1 MTAPQAP
8 IDAAMEAATPEEVI
22 TLEIPRSLFDSAKT
36 FVKGFGQALD
46 AADAATKAASKAAGA
61 QEQMGEG
68 LGGLEGFGAELN
80 AASQSGMGLP
90 PM

>member
-1 MTAPQAP
+1 MSLAPQSPLDSAL
-8 IDAAMEAATPEEVI
+8 ESSLPEEII
-22 TLEIPRSLFDSAKT
+22 TLEIPRSMFDSAKA
-36 FVKGFGQALD
+36 FVKGFGQALE
-46 AADAATKAASKAAGA
+46 AADAATKASAKATQA

-90 PM
+90 I